1 MHMADSRLQNDMDD
15 PVISIGVLAQKVG
28 LSVSAVR
35 KYEREGLIIAHR
47 TDSGHRLFSHDDISR
62 VRNVQ
67 HMIQDLGL
75 NIEGIRRMEALL
87 PCWDLLPCDNE
98 TRDNCPAYQD
108 TTRPCWMIQGLDCAP
123 KGNECRGCVVYRLG
137 SLCTQD
143 IKRLLHDQK
152 DFQDAGPERIRELLE
167 SYVRRAHVTGGN
179 GESQPESKGST
190 DE

>member
-1 MHMADSRLQNDMDD
+1 MADSRLQNDMDD

-47 TDSGHRLFSHDDISR
+47 TESGHRLFSHDDISR

-67 HMIQDLGL
+67 HMIQNLGL
-75 NIEGIRRMEALL
+75 NIEGIRRMQALL
-87 PCWDLLPCDNE
+87 PCWDLLPCGEE
-98 TRDNCPAYQD
+98 TRDRCPAYQD
-108 TTRPCWMIQGLDCAP
+108 PTRPCWTIHGLDCAP
-123 KGNECRGCVVYRLG
+123 KGTECRQCIVYRLG

-143 IKRLLHDQK
+143 IKRLLHDK
-152 DFQDAGPERIRELLE
+152 RGIRGLSRESIHELLE
-167 SYVRRAHVTGGN
+167 SYGRRTHAPEGN
-179 GESQPESKGST
+179 GERRSESTFPT